1 MLSILGNIFGTGEVV
16 KKGLELI
23 RILLKYPKLTIFM
36 VIGLYV
42 MTFDSVRK
50 TIFGG

>member
-23 RILLKYPKLTIFM
+23 RILLKYPKLAIFM
-36 VIGLYV
+36 VIGLFHIIQFNYRRFLNR
-42 MTFDSVRK
+42 T
-50 TIFGG
+50 